1 MKRGEIYYIES
12 IYRETGS
19 EQRGGRPAVIV
30 SNDKNN
36 ENSEVVEVVYMTTK
50 PKNDLPTHV
59 FIRSALSPSTVLCEQ
74 VNSVSVKRIGT
85 LIGKLT
91 KNELAAVDSALAIS
105 LGIDFMDPK
114 PAAKENE
121 RSKRMRKK
129 LVYICSPCRGDIEKN
144 IEKAQRYCREAV
156 ELWDDVIPI
165 APHVYFTQ
173 FLDDT
178 KQEERAA
185 GMDMG
190 LSLLA
195 MCDELWVYGI
205 ENPSEGMRSEIEY
218 AKQHQI
224 PIRDAAE
231 LYRNREAETLPIGDA
246 LIVLPSH
253 VGNLNGVA
261 AIESTTVR
269 INGEMILDLAIE
281 LRRHPGHDIT
291 LEADKDV
298 GAEVDQ

>member
-1 MKRGEIYYIES
+1 MYI
-12 IYRETGS
+12 
-19 EQRGGRPAVIV
+19 
-30 SNDKNN
+30 
-36 ENSEVVEVVYMTTK
+36 
-50 PKNDLPTHV
+50 
-59 FIRSALSPSTVLCEQ
+59 
-74 VNSVSVKRIGT
+74 
-85 LIGKLT
+85 
-91 KNELAAVDSALAIS
+91 
-105 LGIDFMDPK
+105 
-114 PAAKENE
+114 
-121 RSKRMRKK
+121 
-129 LVYICSPCRGDIEKN
+129 
-144 IEKAQRYCREAV
+144 
-156 ELWDDVIPI
+156 
-165 APHVYFTQ
+165 FTQ

-178 KQEERAA
+178 KPEERTA

-205 ENPSEGMRSEIEY
+205 ENPSEGMRNEIEY

-231 LYRNREAETLPIGDA
+231 PYRNREAETLPIGDA

-291 LEADKDV
+291 LEADK
-298 GAEVDQ
+298 GAGSEVDQ